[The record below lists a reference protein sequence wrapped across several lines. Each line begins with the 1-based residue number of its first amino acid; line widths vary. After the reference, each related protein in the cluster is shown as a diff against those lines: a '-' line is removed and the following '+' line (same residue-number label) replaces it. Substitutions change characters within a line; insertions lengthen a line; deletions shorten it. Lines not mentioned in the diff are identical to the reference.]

1 MPGLSSPFK
10 TPQGEAE
17 YRVACDAT
25 MRLWS
30 VPYEPSRQGAR
41 TGRPACAPKAAQRDP
56 ERRHP
61 SGRASKAF
69 MR

>member
-30 VPYEPSRQGAR
+30 VPASTWTCRNPR
-41 TGRPACAPKAAQRDP
+41 AP
-56 ERRHP
+56 
-61 SGRASKAF
+61 
-69 MR
+69 